1 MYKFLLDHQLDIML
15 GLSAACMTIA
25 VLLLITDFLSKRRKW
40 ILIMM
45 EVTAT
50 LLLFFD
56 REAYVFRGKTGFWA
70 DTMVPLSNFLV
81 FFLTSQIVLTFNL
94 YLMDLLLVE
103 GKVERIPGRL
113 KFSGVASVLGMM
125 LAILSHYTGLYY
137 YIDANNVY
145 HRGSGFLIAYI
156 VPIICP
162 LIQFTVI
169 VQYRK
174 IFSKWI
180 YTALTLYIFVPIIIG
195 IVQIFLYGVSIVNMA
210 MVIVSILMYVF
221 AYLDINDT
229 VRHAHAVE
237 MHELEAQRKSM
248 KRLFE
253 QTATAFVHAIEKRD
267 SYSEGHSTRVANYAR
282 QVAREVGKSEAECD
296 EVYYAALLHDVGT
309 IGIPDSILTKPDELT
324 EEEYKIMKMKPV
336 FSAEILSSIHE
347 YPFLREGVLYSHE
360 RYNGTGYP
368 EGLAGKDIPEM
379 ARIIAVAD
387 AYDSMSTKK
396 RFHDPLP
403 HPVVREE
410 LVKGAGTQFDPEY
423 AEVMVHL
430 MDMEYVKHEQEHL
443 AEAEKELDCHVYR
456 DKVSVGIPVGREEVR
471 IQFRATDQRE
481 NPEEFWAPSIL
492 LFDSFDRRIHLDAKT
507 IEAYQ
512 YLEYGELWFDGHV
525 VTTAARNIVAQT
537 TKKNSVEGDL
547 PRDHYEIS
555 AGRYDDHMA
564 MQLISAE
571 YNVELIVALPDRSK
585 ASYIGLTGEHCY
597 ITNIEIRQTGR
608 QILENDIEK
617 IVADVNYIDRL
628 ESDIPN
634 LQIDQT
640 RSASTKGVDLEDG
653 MKLEFHT
660 MSLPSS
666 SLVWHC
672 PYILVFSSDDGTVF
686 GENYHEYAMLKLNG
700 EISGEEDRAKNHLSM
715 KKLEEFH
722 DWNHWKEENKKGIDV
737 MVQVSKRGDK
747 VVLKTT
753 NLGVAIENTTTIL
766 DGTKKLYIALTGDQ
780 VALTDIRMR

>member
-368 EGLAGKDIPEM
+368 EGLSGKDIPEM

-410 LVKGAGTQFDPEY
+410 LVKGAGSQFDPEY

-456 DKVSVGIPVGREEVR
+456 DKVSVGIPVAREEVR
-471 IQFRATDQRE
+471 IQFRATDQRD

-492 LFDSFDRRIHLDAKT
+492 LFDSYDRRIH
-507 IEAYQ
+507 
-512 YLEYGELWFDGHV
+512 
-525 VTTAARNIVAQT
+525 
-537 TKKNSVEGDL
+537 
-547 PRDHYEIS
+547 
-555 AGRYDDHMA
+555 
-564 MQLISAE
+564 
-571 YNVELIVALPDRSK
+571 
-585 ASYIGLTGEHCY
+585 
-597 ITNIEIRQTGR
+597 
-608 QILENDIEK
+608 
-617 IVADVNYIDRL
+617 
-628 ESDIPN
+628 
-634 LQIDQT
+634 
-640 RSASTKGVDLEDG
+640 
-653 MKLEFHT
+653 
-660 MSLPSS
+660 
-666 SLVWHC
+666 
-672 PYILVFSSDDGTVF
+672 
-686 GENYHEYAMLKLNG
+686 
-700 EISGEEDRAKNHLSM
+700 
-715 KKLEEFH
+715 
-722 DWNHWKEENKKGIDV
+722 
-737 MVQVSKRGDK
+737 
-747 VVLKTT
+747 
-753 NLGVAIENTTTIL
+753 
-766 DGTKKLYIALTGDQ
+766 
-780 VALTDIRMR
+780 